1 MAYKHQK
8 FISHS
13 SGDWKP
19 DKWVPAWLGSGESPL
34 LHCKLPSFLCQQGVE
49 GSSLGPLF
57 IRALIPFMR
66 APPSCPNHF
75 PKAPPTHI
83 TTLGIRISTYEFGEA
98 GNIQSIALNIRVCSD
113 FSSLS
118 TDFSFFSFC
127 FRIPHS
133 IQLSCL
139 LSLLQTVTV
148 LSFMT
153 LMLLK
158 ILARYLI
165 EHLSS

>member
-1 MAYKHQK
+1 
-8 FISHS
+8 
-13 SGDWKP
+13 
-19 DKWVPAWLGSGESPL
+19 
-34 LHCKLPSFLCQQGVE
+34 
-49 GSSLGPLF
+49 
-57 IRALIPFMR
+57 MR

-75 PKAPPTHI
+75 PKAPPTHT

-118 TDFSFFSFC
+118 TDFSFFFSLIFC

-139 LSLLQTVTV
+139 LQFSSVQFSRSVMSDSLRPHESQH
-148 LSFMT
+148 
-153 LMLLK
+153 
-158 ILARYLI
+158 ARPPCPSPTPRVYPNPCP
-165 EHLSS
+165 SSW